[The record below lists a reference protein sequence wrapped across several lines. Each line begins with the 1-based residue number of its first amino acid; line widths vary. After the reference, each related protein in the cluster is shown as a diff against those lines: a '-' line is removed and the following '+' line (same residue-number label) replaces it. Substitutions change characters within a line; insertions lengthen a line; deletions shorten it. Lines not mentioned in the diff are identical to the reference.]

1 MREDIICGVP
11 QASKL
16 GPILLNTVMA
26 DMRLVIDVIEF
37 ANYTYDYIIYC
48 SNGSVYAVTSL
59 AESAK
64 NRSIRP
70 EVFCKKLFLEIWQNS
85 QENTCV
91 IKIGTLTE
99 SFSCEFCENF
109 KNAFLTK
116 NTADGYLKEKK
127 TPINIISL
135 LPKKVKANLQE

>member
-1 MREDIICGVP
+1 MREDIISAVP

-59 AESAK
+59 AESAM

-91 IKIGTLTE
+91 IKIGTLTKA
-99 SFSCEFCENF
+99 FSCEFCEIF
-109 KNAFLTK
+109 KNTFLIK
-116 NTADGYLKEKK
+116 NTADGYLCKK
-127 TPINIISL
+127 LFQETISQTTIN
-135 LPKKVKANLQE
+135 KRKHR